1 LAPLGLLAAD
11 QSVGPAS
18 PKPRPV
24 QEKILFDLGN
34 ERVFF
39 SESFEDASLVERD
52 WYDGKLVVDRTDV
65 VLRSTDFPKMKFNQF
80 LLAPYFGPGLL
91 PHAQKLWIDEL
102 AVGPKR
108 IGLLPAGKA
117 PLPAAERTQAD
128 AAPAAKSPE
137 SSEKWWLKPNL
148 RIATYEFLERGH
160 LGRDLSLDEIMA
172 WIQRLGGCD
181 LLLIKGFHYWQ
192 GKFDDSSWGYPRFR
206 DKIAALTPRLHRA
219 SIRAGV
225 FGFTHRERS
234 YRGGQ
239 DHERI
244 LGIWKEYV
252 DMGVDI
258 LFVDEEGGR
267 SGLDIPAA
275 CLDHCDQL
283 RAKFKLPVGIFLYGR
298 ASEAGEVG
306 RIAAHADVVGE
317 MGYNLFLEAH
327 GDFGLAE
334 VTRAWSAAVK
344 SAQKKGAAYWT
355 GTMLSQEKQGP
366 GTPFWRERFGR
377 RGLGEYFRDYTQ
389 VALHNGATG
398 VYFHSICRMAK
409 LPLREQTDAI
419 SGITNPKPDEK

>member
-1 LAPLGLLAAD
+1 
-11 QSVGPAS
+11 
-18 PKPRPV
+18 V